1 MKNHSLMRWCI
12 SLAIAI
18 TCIGTGYAQR
28 VGLRTNALAWA
39 TATPNLGV
47 ELRMS
52 RHFTFSLDAYGN
64 PLKFDKLRTQFVA
77 LQPEVRYWFSAR
89 PQAGHFI
96 GVNAFGAVY
105 KFQAKQTCHEGD
117 AVAAGLTYGYS
128 IPLSRRWSMEAA
140 VGAGLLLHR
149 DFHYGK
155 GTVRPDSPNNKK
167 ARLAP
172 TKLGVTFTY
181 HLK

>member
-1 MKNHSLMRWCI
+1 MKNQLLMRWCLL
-12 SLAIAI
+12 SAIAI
-18 TCIGTGYAQR
+18 TGFGWSYAQR

-52 RHFTFSLDAYGN
+52 RHFTFALDAYGN

-89 PQAGHFI
+89 PQAGHFLGI
-96 GVNAFGAVY
+96 NASGAAY
-105 KFQAKQTCHEGD
+105 KFQAKNTRHEGD
-117 AVAAGLTYGYS
+117 AVAAGVTYGYS
-128 IPLSRRWSMEAA
+128 IPLHRRWSMEAA
-140 VGAGLLLHR
+140 IGAGVLYHR

-155 GTVRPDSPNNKK
+155 NSERPDSPNNKK
-167 ARLAP
+167 VRLAP
-172 TKLGVTFTY
+172 TKLGLTFTY